1 MGHLSI
7 TMWSAKA
14 WHYEWDRT
22 RGKGSQLSKLKR
34 SKQHLKSA
42 RDLLQNDDFAD
53 SISRSY
59 YAIFQA
65 ARALLAL
72 EGVEN
77 RKHSGVISLFNR
89 HFVKMKKVDKQLGVI
104 LKDARRSREMADYT
118 ELAEFS
124 RDDAQG
130 QIADEEFFIRS
141 VEELIAK
148 ENR

>member
-1 MGHLSI
+1 MSGAEREGKDLSL
-7 TMWSAKA
+7 A
-14 WHYEWDRT
+14 R
-22 RGKGSQLSKLKR
+22 LKR

-72 EGVEN
+72 EGVES

-89 HFVKMKKVDKQLGVI
+89 YFVKTKKMDKQLGVI

-130 QIADEEFFIRS
+130 QIADAEFFIRS
-141 VEELIAK
+141 VEELFA
-148 ENR
+148 EETR

>member
-1 MGHLSI
+1 MSG
-7 TMWSAKA
+7 AKQA
-14 WHYEWDRT
+14 
-22 RGKGSQLSKLKR
+22 GKDLGLARLKR
-34 SKQHLKSA
+34 SKQHLKSP

-72 EGVEN
+72 QEVES

-89 HFVKMKKVDKQLGVI
+89 HFVKTRKVDKQLGVI

-124 RDDAQG
+124 RDDAQE
-130 QIADEEFFIRS
+130 QIADAEVFIRS
-141 VEELIAK
+141 VESLIT
-148 ENR
+148 EETR